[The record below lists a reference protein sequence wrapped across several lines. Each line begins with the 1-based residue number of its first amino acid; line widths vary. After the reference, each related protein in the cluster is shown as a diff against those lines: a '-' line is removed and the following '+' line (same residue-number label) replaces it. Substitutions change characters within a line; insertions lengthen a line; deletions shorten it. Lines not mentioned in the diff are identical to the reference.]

1 MERMTERKEILH
13 GRIEAERKDF
23 FRKVLTLSPEEI
35 VGNAYKLDCINHLC
49 QILHEIID
57 DASKSQL
64 KTMLSRE
71 QILEWFYQNWLKE
84 NDDFYKE
91 MKESMVR
98 ILQREMTICG
108 RTEDVKNG

>member
-1 MERMTERKEILH
+1 MKRMIEIKEILH
-13 GRIEAERKDF
+13 GKIEAERKDF
-23 FRKVLTLSPEEI
+23 FSKVLTLSPEEI

-57 DASKSQL
+57 DANKSQL

-84 NDDFYKE
+84 NDDFHKQ
-91 MKESMVR
+91 MKE
-98 ILQREMTICG
+98 
-108 RTEDVKNG
+108 NGMHLAKRSDYS